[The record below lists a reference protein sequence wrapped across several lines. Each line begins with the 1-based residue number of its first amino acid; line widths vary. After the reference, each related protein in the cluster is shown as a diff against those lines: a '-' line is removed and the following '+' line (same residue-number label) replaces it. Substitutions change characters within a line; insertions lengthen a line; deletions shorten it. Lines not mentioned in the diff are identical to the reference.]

1 MSVALPGSLVG
12 SDSDG
17 FGAFD
22 KHGGVHEDS
31 GDPDDPG
38 EPFPESV
45 VEKEVDAIIANGIL
59 ILFVRVWCAGLFVV
73 SASRLGRT
81 PQPPG
86 VGVAPPFRPTIS
98 LRAIVGLNGGLG
110 LRGFLQTKI
119 YTTRERLQTNRF
131 SGHRRAQVLRNRLHG
146 EARQPA
152 HVGIMRAIIKES

>member
-1 MSVALPGSLVG
+1 MG

-45 VEKEVDAIIANGIL
+45 VEKEVEEIIANGIL

-73 SASRLGRT
+73 SASRLG
-81 PQPPG
+81 
-86 VGVAPPFRPTIS
+86 
-98 LRAIVGLNGGLG
+98 

-131 SGHRRAQVLRNRLHG
+131 SGRRRAQVLRNRLHG

-152 HVGIMRAIIKES
+152 HVGSLCGQS

>member
-1 MSVALPGSLVG
+1 MRQSEFERPHGGGEGAGLEAVGMSVALPGSLVW

-17 FGAFD
+17 FSAFD

-45 VEKEVDAIIANGIL
+45 VEKEVDAITANGIL

-81 PQPPG
+81 PHPPG

-98 LRAIVGLNGGLG
+98 LRAIVGVNGGLG

-119 YTTRERLQTNRF
+119 YTTCPLK
-131 SGHRRAQVLRNRLHG
+131 V
-146 EARQPA
+146 
-152 HVGIMRAIIKES
+152 